1 MNKILNL
8 LGLAYRGRYVVLGE
22 ELVLKAMSNNPG
34 GIVFIASNSGAN
46 ITKKIMNKSETYNY
60 TVVNT
65 YDSDE
70 LSKAI
75 GKINRR
81 LVLVSEKGFVNKFK
95 EYLST

>member
-1 MNKILNL
+1 MNKTLNL

-22 ELVLKAMSNNPG
+22 ELVLKAMSSNPG
-34 GIVFIASNSGAN
+34 GIVFIASEAGAN

-81 LVLVSEKGFVNKFK
+81 LVLVSEKGFVTKFK

>member
-8 LGLAYRGRYVVLGE
+8 LGLATRGRYVVLGE
-22 ELVLKAMSNNPG
+22 ELVLKAMSTTPG
-34 GIVFIASNSGAN
+34 GIVFLATDSGAN
-46 ITKKIMNKSETYNY
+46 ITKKIMDKSETYRY

-65 YDSDE
+65 FDSDE

-75 GKINRR
+75 GKTNRK
-81 LVLVSEKGFVNKFK
+81 LILVSDKGFVKKFK